1 MSAVNLAPTV
11 TILNGATVSNAVDL
25 GEMAVVGMQNATLTS
40 TAMTF
45 QASADNSTFV
55 AVKNTAG
62 STYSVTVAS
71 DSYTVIPPADLAGIR
86 WLKVVAGS
94 AEGADRTVKLMVRAV

>member
-1 MSAVNLAPTV
+1 MSTVNQDTV
-11 TILNGATVSNAVDL
+11 TILSGATVSNSIDL

-45 QASADNSTFV
+45 QASSDNSTFV
-55 AVKNTAG
+55 VVKNTAG
-62 STYSVTVAS
+62 SSYSVTVAS
-71 DSYTVIPPADLAGIR
+71 DTYTVIPPADLAGIR

-94 AEGADRTVKLMVRAV
+94 AEGADRVIKLVVRSV